1 MVSRI
6 YILILDLFFSE
17 KLTVSSDLNLDQVEF
32 SALPSGLHL
41 VEQDVVCVS
50 KKKSS
55 QSLIDNI

>member
-6 YILILDLFFSE
+6 YISIFE
-17 KLTVSSDLNLDQVEF
+17 KLTVSSDLNLDHVEF

-50 KKKSS
+50 GKRKK
-55 QSLIDNI
+55 LAALD